1 MLLRISW
8 RNIWRNKARTFVII
22 TAILLGLWGGIFS
35 TAFMNGMTEQQIY
48 SSIHTETGHIQI
60 NAKGFLLNYDILKY
74 LPDADSIAFSV
85 GENAA
90 VAAVSSRIQMMAMAS
105 TAGTSTGIM
114 VNAVEVEKQKKV
126 SDLYKSVI
134 KGSYFEDDRSNPI
147 VIGQQLADKL
157 HVNIHSRIVMTL
169 QTIDNDIT
177 YAAFTVVGIYRTHNS
192 DFDKQQVFVRRKDLR
207 SLIAF
212 PEHAASLI
220 TVLLNKTDDSRE
232 VTARLKKKYPS
243 LEVQDWQQL
252 SPMMQVM
259 SGTIKQFSLIFVGII
274 LIALAFGI
282 INTMLMAVLDRT
294 REIGML
300 LSIGMS
306 PSKVFRMIMLE
317 TILLSLT
324 GAAGGVLLSVFTI
337 MYFNHTGIDLSMLG
351 EGANALGYST
361 MVYPSLGFEFYLQLA
376 GLVIF
381 IAMIAGIFPALRA
394 IKRNPAEAVRGE

>member
-1 MLLRISW
+1 MLFRISW
-8 RNIWRNKARTFVII
+8 RNIWRNKSRTFVII
-22 TAILLGLWGGIFS
+22 TAIALGLWGGIFS

-60 NAKGFLLNYDILKY
+60 NAKGFLLNYDMLQYI
-74 LPDADSIAFSV
+74 PNADSMAVSI
-85 GENAA
+85 ERDPA
-90 VAAVSSRIQMMAMAS
+90 VAAVSPRIQMMAMAS
-105 TAGTSTGIM
+105 TASSSTGVMI
-114 VNAVEVEKQKKV
+114 NAVEIDKQKKV
-126 SDLYKSVI
+126 SDLHKSVI
-134 KGSYFEDDRSNPI
+134 KGTYFEDDRSNPI

-157 HVNIHSRIVMTL
+157 HANIHSRIVMTL
-169 QTIDNDIT
+169 QTLENEIT

-192 DFDKQQVFVRRKDLR
+192 DFDRQQVFVRRKDLQ
-207 SLIAF
+207 SLISF

-220 TVLLNKTDDSRE
+220 TVLLNKTDDSKE
-232 VTARLKKKYPS
+232 VTARLKKQYPS

-252 SPMMQVM
+252 SPMTQVM

-324 GAAGGVLLSVFTI
+324 GAAAGVMVSVFTI
-337 MYFNHTGIDLSMLG
+337 MYFNHAGIDLSMLG

-376 GLVIF
+376 ALVIF
-381 IAMIAGIFPALRA
+381 IAMIAGIFPAVRA
-394 IKRNPAEAVRGE
+394 LKMNPSEAIRGE